1 MTQIFR
7 WLRCNWGT
15 YLWLKQES
23 LKEISVKTV
32 LFDCWHCTQP
42 PSDCGCKNYSWGGFT
57 HSLRQALMGIE
68 PERVKGTEYSGK
80 ISVRWEQSTTVRR
93 GRCVRNKRQKLGAE
107 EKDRSSSRE
116 SFLKSRLGKVGGK
129 VAWRM
134 FQHHLT
140 PASYIHRNNNSVC
153 LSCRNST
160 SKAQRGV
167 SPSLFG
173 RKCRQRD
180 FFGMMKN
187 SGEGGISYSV
197 CVSAQALWW
206 HTATT

>member
-1 MTQIFR
+1 MTLIFR
-7 WLRCNWGT
+7 WLCCNWGT

-32 LFDCWHCTQP
+32 LFDCWHRTQP

-68 PERVKGTEYSGK
+68 PERVKGREYSGK

-116 SFLKSRLGKVGGK
+116 SFLKSRLGGEVGGK

-134 FQHHLT
+134 FRHHLT
-140 PASYIHRNNNSVC
+140 PASYVHSNNNSVC

-160 SKAQRGV
+160 SKAQRGFRL
-167 SPSLFG
+167 PCLAENAAREIFL
-173 RKCRQRD
+173 
-180 FFGMMKN
+180 
-187 SGEGGISYSV
+187 E
-197 CVSAQALWW
+197 WW
-206 HTATT
+206 KILEKVG